1 MKKGLLVGGGFL
13 ALFLAYRYYNKKNSN
28 MLEVKKKE
36 KPKVDA
42 LDELESKLK
51 SSELTMK
58 DIPNLKKDNPK
69 LLRVKWGYKTPIIRS
84 VINGV
89 YFYLLRLIVS

>member
-58 DIPNLKKDNPK
+58 DIPNLKKDNPN
-69 LLRVKWGYKTPIIRS
+69 LSVLELRQ
-84 VINGV
+84 
-89 YFYLLRLIVS
+89 IVLKNKQNSKKYEI